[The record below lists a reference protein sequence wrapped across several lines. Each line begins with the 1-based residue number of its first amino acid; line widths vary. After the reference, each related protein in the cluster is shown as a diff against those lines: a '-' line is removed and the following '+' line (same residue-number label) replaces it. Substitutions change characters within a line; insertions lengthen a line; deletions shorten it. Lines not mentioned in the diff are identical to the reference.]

1 MGFTRHDPIEDTER
15 QDSRQAAQHPRS
27 VFPTRVGVDFLREQV
42 RLPEDTTLMVDNA
55 DALDAGLCVLAAVDF
70 LLGRAM
76 KPQDEEMAEKEG
88 WIWVRRLVE
97 QP

>member
-1 MGFTRHDPIEDTER
+1 
-15 QDSRQAAQHPRS
+15 
-27 VFPTRVGVDFLREQV
+27 
-42 RLPEDTTLMVDNA
+42 MVDNA

-88 WIWVRRLVE
+88 WIWVRRPVE